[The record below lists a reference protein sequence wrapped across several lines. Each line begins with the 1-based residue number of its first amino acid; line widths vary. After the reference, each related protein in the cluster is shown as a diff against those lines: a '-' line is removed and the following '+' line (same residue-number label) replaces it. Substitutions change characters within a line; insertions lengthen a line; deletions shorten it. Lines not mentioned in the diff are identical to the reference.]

1 MKKGAAIAVFLL
13 SISFTVLAQV
23 KRTATQT
30 STATKEESTPQ
41 LKTQAP
47 EGHYCDYCKLNYPES
62 HFPCIMKSIK
72 GKLDVSTGEV
82 SFVPGQPI
90 GGIVVKGGKNADGNL
105 ITLISNENGEI
116 EFNNTSAG
124 SYKFIVSVPA
134 TNPKSRVAGS
144 PIGGIV
150 VKGGKNPGGNLITVI
165 TNENGEIELNNL
177 PAGMYKFTTV
187 GASATEKSNPL
198 YKSSYSEKVN
208 PLYKN

>member
-23 KRTATQT
+23 KRTAT
-30 STATKEESTPQ
+30 STETKETNTQQ
-41 LKTQAP
+41 LRTQAP

-72 GKLDVSTGEV
+72 GKLDVATGEV
-82 SFVPGQPI
+82 SFVTGQ
-90 GGIVVKGGKNADGNL
+90 
-105 ITLISNENGEI
+105 
-116 EFNNTSAG
+116 
-124 SYKFIVSVPA
+124 
-134 TNPKSRVAGS
+134 

-150 VKGGKNPGGNLITVI
+150 VKGGKNPGGDAITLVTNSNGEIEFNNSSAGNYKFIILVPSTNPKSRVAGTPIGGIIVKGGKNPRGSLITLI

-177 PAGMYKFTTV
+177 PVGTYKFTAM
-187 GASATEKSNPL
+187 GASATEKNNPL

>member
-1 MKKGAAIAVFLL
+1 MKKQAFIAVFLL
-13 SISFTVLAQV
+13 CISFTILAQV
-23 KRTATQT
+23 KRSST
-30 STATKEESTPQ
+30 STETKENTQQ
-41 LKTQAP
+41 LRTQAP

-72 GKLDVSTGEV
+72 GKLDVTTGEV
-82 SFVPGQPI
+82 SFLAGQPI
-90 GGIVVKGGKNADGNL
+90 GGIVVKGGKNPGDNT
-105 ITLISNENGEI
+105 ITLITNQNGEI
-116 EFNNTSAG
+116 EFNNASAG
-124 SYKFIVSVPA
+124 NYKFIILVPS

-150 VKGGKNPGGNLITVI
+150 VKGGKNPGGNLITLI

-177 PAGMYKFTTV
+177 PVGTYKFTAM
-187 GASATEKSNPL
+187 GASATEKTNPL

>member
-1 MKKGAAIAVFLL
+1 MNKGAAIAVFLL

-23 KRTATQT
+23 KRAAT
-30 STATKEESTPQ
+30 STAIKEVNTTQ

-72 GKLDVSTGEV
+72 GKLDVTTGEV
-82 SFVPGQPI
+82 SFVAGQPI
-90 GGIVVKGGKNADGNL
+90 GGIVVKGGKNPGGSSINL
-105 ITLISNENGEI
+105 VTNPNGEI
-116 EFNNTSAG
+116 EFNNESSG
-124 SYKFIVSVPA
+124 NYKFIITVPS
-134 TNPKSRVAGS
+134 TNPNSRVAGS

-150 VKGGKNPGGNLITVI
+150 VKGGKNPGGSLITVI

-177 PAGMYKFTTV
+177 AAGTYKFTAF

-198 YKSSYSEKVN
+198 YKSSYSDKVN
-208 PLYKN
+208 PLYQN